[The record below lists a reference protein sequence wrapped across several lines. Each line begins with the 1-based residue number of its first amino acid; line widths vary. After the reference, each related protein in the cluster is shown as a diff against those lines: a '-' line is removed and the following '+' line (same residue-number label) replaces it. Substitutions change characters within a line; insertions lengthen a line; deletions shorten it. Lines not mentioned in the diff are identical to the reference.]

1 MRLKN
6 KNVIITG
13 SNRGIGLKI
22 AEKMY
27 CEGANVW
34 ACSRKPSDVFF
45 AEMERIK
52 SLGSKE
58 QWITPVYFDMENE
71 DEIKQAAKSIISQK
85 LPIDILVN
93 NAGITARS
101 TLQMQSVNELKRVYS
116 INFFNTMLFTQLISR
131 YMIRKKQGSIV
142 NISSIS
148 GIDNAEGT
156 LAYGGS
162 KASVVW
168 STKTL
173 AIELGQYNI
182 RINSVA
188 PGLIQTDMINYK
200 TDEQK
205 QGIIKQNCIK
215 RMGTTDDVANAVIF
229 LASDEASFIT
239 GQTLRVDGGRI

>member
-1 MRLKN
+1 MKLEGKCA
-6 KNVIITG
+6 VITG

-22 AEKMY
+22 AEKMF
-27 CEGANVW
+27 CEGADVIMC
-34 ACSRKPSDVFF
+34 ARKPSDEF
-45 AEMERIK
+45 AANMERIK
-52 SLGSKE
+52 TLGSKE
-58 QWITPVYFDMENE
+58 QRIFPIYFDMENE

-85 LPIDILVN
+85 IPIDILVN

-101 TLQMQSVNELKRVYS
+101 TLQMQSMDELRRVYD
-116 INFFNTMLFTQLISR
+116 INFFNMMFFTQLISR
-131 YMIRKKQGSIV
+131 YMIRKKRGSII

-162 KASVVW
+162 KASVAW

-182 RINSVA
+182 RVNSVA
-188 PGLIQTDMINYK
+188 PGLIETDMIDYK
-200 TDEQK
+200 SDEQK
-205 QGIIKQNCIK
+205 REIIAHNCIK

-229 LASDEASFIT
+229 LAGDESSFIT
-239 GQTLRVDGGRI
+239 GQTIRVDGGRI